1 MNGISGTLQ
10 FFILP
15 FIVKRVGARW
25 LWLSM
30 PIIMLV
36 LTSLQFYE
44 QNVSL
49 TLVGLTFLTIKT
61 IEYSLRGQA
70 SEMVWVML
78 DYESRF
84 IGKELIN
91 LFANRL
97 GKSATAISLFL
108 WTVHLEKEGSP
119 QLRRFAVN
127 ASVFLAFLWLICTI
141 RVTRLI
147 PSKKV

>member
-1 MNGISGTLQ
+1 
-10 FFILP
+10 
-15 FIVKRVGARW
+15 
-25 LWLSM
+25 M

>member
-1 MNGISGTLQ
+1 M
-10 FFILP
+10 
-15 FIVKRVGARW
+15 W
-25 LWLSM
+25 LMM
-30 PIIMLV
+30 PIIMLI
-36 LTSLQFYE
+36 LTSLQFS
-44 QNVSL
+44 QHNPSL
-49 TLVGLTFLTIKT
+49 ALVGLTFLTLKT

-97 GKSATAISLFL
+97 GKSGTAVILAL
-108 WTVHLEKEGSP
+108 LTVRLEKDGMN
-119 QLRRFAVN
+119 LRSFIVN
-127 ASVFLAFLWLICTI
+127 TSIFLAFIWLICTI

-147 PSKKV
+147 PTKRTMA